1 MKTLFKEKTL
11 SIVLRSILLGCP
23 ILVAP
28 HTFAAAT
35 NYQTEE
41 FKANWGLNSIG
52 AHHAYEKGYTGKGV
66 AIGVSDSDFPAG
78 IHELINNLTFVAPN
92 KKGKEHDAS
101 LVIGND
107 VTNDFDPAKY
117 KHGAHVSGIIA
128 GQKDNIGMHGVAYG
142 SKLFVQNMANNI
154 YPLIDGTSVR
164 VINNSWGTENDAHYG
179 IDANNPKYADLTG
192 IDGKTQF
199 NLRDYKEANSKNRP
213 LEFLE
218 KVLDK
223 QTGITIK
230 DAVDATTDTIFVGGV
245 RYDVK
250 NDKSRVC

>member
-28 HTFAAAT
+28 HTFAAVT

-128 GQKDNIGMHGVAYG
+128 GQKDNIGMHGGSIWFQIICSEYG
-142 SKLFVQNMANNI
+142 K
-154 YPLIDGTSVR
+154 
-164 VINNSWGTENDAHYG
+164 
-179 IDANNPKYADLTG
+179 
-192 IDGKTQF
+192 
-199 NLRDYKEANSKNRP
+199 
-213 LEFLE
+213 
-218 KVLDK
+218 
-223 QTGITIK
+223 
-230 DAVDATTDTIFVGGV
+230 
-245 RYDVK
+245 
-250 NDKSRVC
+250 